1 MDRSPAEPA
10 TLDVP
15 RSAARRYRSGRLFW
29 RLFVWF
35 CFANVLTIA
44 VTIAVTRHVV
54 RELHHSDTDWS
65 FIARQAADLYAS
77 APHPDGV
84 TLKPWRDQL
93 HERHIS
99 VGLLDAGGQALLAPP
114 HWVLRYQ
121 EQLSAEPEVIL
132 HPRPG
137 LTLVGVA
144 VTGSG
149 SAQWRFIGVQFTPTP
164 TPLRWLP
171 LAIEILVSL
180 IVIGAVG
187 WWVARTI
194 GRPVEAVRGAA
205 RRFARGELGARV
217 GRPLAKKHDE
227 LGQLA
232 RDFDRMAARIQSLL
246 ERQRGVLQD
255 VSHELRSPLTRLG
268 LTLELARAEAGA
280 AAQPSLDR
288 AEHEIARLD
297 GVIGEVLELSRMEV
311 QLPGIR
317 QERVDLTQLTA
328 DCTADA
334 RSEADDQTLAWHA
347 EAPAGIT
354 VMGNP
359 TLLAR
364 AVDNLL
370 SNAVKFSPRGG
381 HIGIAVGQETER
393 AWVEVTDDGPGVPPD
408 ELDSLFRP
416 FFRGTNGARVS
427 GHGLGLAI
435 VARISSAHGGR
446 ATARNRPEGGLSV
459 RMELPCGRAGAV
471 RV

>member
-1 MDRSPAEPA
+1 MTLRSPEADGADAPG
-10 TLDVP
+10 
-15 RSAARRYRSGRLFW
+15 ARTQRYRSGRLFW

-44 VTIAVTRHVV
+44 VTIAVTHHVM
-54 RELHHSDTDWS
+54 RELHRSDTNWS
-65 FIARQAADLYAS
+65 FIAQQAADLYAS
-77 APHPDGV
+77 VPHPDEV

-93 HERHIS
+93 RERHIS
-99 VGLLDAGGQALLAPP
+99 VGLLDAGGHALLAPP

-121 EQLSAEPEVIL
+121 GQLSAEPEVIL

-137 LTLVGVA
+137 LTLAGVA
-144 VTGSG
+144 VTGTG
-149 SAQWRFIGVQFTPTP
+149 SEQWRFIGVQFTPTP
-164 TPLRWLP
+164 TRLRWLP

-180 IVIGAVG
+180 FVIGGVG
-187 WWVARTI
+187 WWVSRTI

-217 GRPLAKKHDE
+217 GTPLAEKRDE

-317 QERVDLTQLTA
+317 QERVDLTLLA
-328 DCTADA
+328 AECTADA
-334 RSEADDQTLAWHA
+334 RSGAEDPTLEWHSD
-347 EAPAGIT
+347 APEDVV

-364 AVDNLL
+364 AIDNLL

-381 HIGIAVGQETER
+381 HIGVAVGRTKDQ
-393 AWVEVTDDGPGVPPD
+393 AWVEVADDGPGVPPE

-435 VARISSAHGGR
+435 VARISMAHGGR
-446 ATARNRPEGGLSV
+446 ATARNREGGGLVV
-459 RMELPCGRAGAV
+459 RMELPLDAAGGAPA
-471 RV
+471 